1 MNAPTTIE
9 SGGEIL
15 TFLPDCHGEEFELRH
30 KLRARRNAAS
40 ALIASTQSE
49 TARCLAWLTV
59 ETATEWLYRPAD
71 VPTLQEIGRFAH
83 RCLLTAVQAEQMADG
98 GLVQ

>member
-1 MNAPTTIE
+1 MNAPATIE
-9 SGGEIL
+9 RASEIL
-15 TFLPDCHGEEFELRH
+15 IFLPSCCGEEFELRH

-71 VPTLQEIGRFAH
+71 LPTLQEIGRFAH
-83 RCLLTAVQAEQMADG
+83 RCLLTAIQAEQLADEG
-98 GLVQ
+98 IVQ